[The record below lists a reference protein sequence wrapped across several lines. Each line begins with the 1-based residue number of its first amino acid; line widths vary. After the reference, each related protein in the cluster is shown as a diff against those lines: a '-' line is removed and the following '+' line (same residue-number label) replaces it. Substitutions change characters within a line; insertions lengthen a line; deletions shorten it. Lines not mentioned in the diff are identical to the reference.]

1 MGADAFDGGLPDGV
15 FRTADLAGTRAV
27 LVHFQCYIFVWNV
40 ACAVRKAAV
49 KGGGVFVSVTAS
61 GTGGRNVFC
70 RQNGAGRLYRDPSAG
85 RKNPQR
91 SACRADLDV
100 SDGAGLH
107 EKIRWLEAVGSFSLE
122 LYLCHMFVFYR
133 VVNDWLPQQEN
144 VVQIVAA
151 ATIAVALAW
160 VIHMLFDLLW
170 KAAAALSGR

>member
-1 MGADAFDGGLPDGV
+1 MRLAQYERQLLKAAGFLYPLQLLALAVGMYFV
-15 FRTADLAGTRAV
+15 IKTELAGYTVIPPLEEKIR
-27 LVHFQCYIFVWNV
+27 
-40 ACAVRKAAV
+40 
-49 KGGGVFVSVTAS
+49 S
-61 GTGGRNVFC
+61 G
-70 RQNGAGRLYRDPSAG
+70 L
-85 RKNPQR
+85 
-91 SACRADLDV
+91 L
-100 SDGAGLH
+100 AGLIWTYLMVQVCAFSH

-160 VIHMLFDLLW
+160 VIHMLLDLLW